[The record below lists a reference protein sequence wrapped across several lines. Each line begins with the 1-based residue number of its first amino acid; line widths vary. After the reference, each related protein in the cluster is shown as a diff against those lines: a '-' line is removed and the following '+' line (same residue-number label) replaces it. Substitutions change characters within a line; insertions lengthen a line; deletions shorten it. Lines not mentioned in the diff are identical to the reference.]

1 MFAGVLDT
9 PLTLLVLCILDYN
22 PSNGFEILK
31 TQPISKAQ
39 ARQRCGRA
47 GRETPGICY
56 RLYPEKSFFQ
66 LKEDA
71 VPEIQRCNLKSKK
84 NIRFLYY
91 AFWQKQGILPLDE
104 VRNLCIIGFV
114 FAFR

>member
-1 MFAGVLDT
+1 MQTRITPNTDT
-9 PLTLLVLCILDYN
+9 FYAVTRLVFCVLDYN

-47 GRETPGICY
+47 VREAPGICY

-66 LKEDA
+66 LKEEA
-71 VPEIQRCNLKSKK
+71 VPEIQRCNLKSKE
-84 NIRFLYY
+84 ILISLLCFL
-91 AFWQKQGILPLDE
+91 AEAGHSV
-104 VRNLCIIGFV
+104 VR
-114 FAFR
+114 

>member
-1 MFAGVLDT
+1 MFAGVLNT
-9 PLTLLVLCILDYN
+9 PLTLLVFCVLDYN

-47 GRETPGICY
+47 GREAPGICY

-84 NIRFLYY
+84 RNIRFLYY
-91 AFWQKQGILPLDE
+91 
-104 VRNLCIIGFV
+104 V
-114 FAFR
+114 FLAEAGYFTVGPSP

>member
-1 MFAGVLDT
+1 MQTRITPNTDT
-9 PLTLLVLCILDYN
+9 FYAVTRLVFCVLDYN

-47 GRETPGICY
+47 GREAPGICY

-71 VPEIQRCNLKSKK
+71 VPEIQRCNLKSKE
-84 NIRFLYY
+84 I
-91 AFWQKQGILPLDE
+91 
-104 VRNLCIIGFV
+104 
-114 FAFR
+114 